1 MIGTRITARIIGR
14 FPVPL
19 PAPVRSRITLGFLAA
34 LAAGAGGLV
43 LLALSGWFLTAAAL
57 AGASGAAAIAAF
69 NYLIPSAAIRGLAV
83 VRTAARYGERLW
95 SHEAAL
101 RALAGLRST
110 LFSRLAHAD
119 GRTAPDLSSGD
130 ASARLIGDIA
140 ALEDLV
146 VRRPGI
152 PAAVG
157 TMLVGL
163 GAVALAGWQ
172 AALLLAALLALLLC
186 GLALLPPRLSAAP
199 AAAAAASSAQLRR
212 MLVDYAAARS
222 EIITYG
228 LAPRITALL
237 QAEADRLDAA
247 QRQLARI
254 EAASSGVLI
263 FGAALAAAATLLA
276 STAAAPLTALAVLAA
291 AATIEAVAVIARS
304 ATREAAV
311 AEGTARLR
319 VLLALSPPEE
329 APPQPAAPL
338 AIALGAALFPPGSR
352 IALTGPSGSG
362 KTRVIEA
369 LAGLRAPAH
378 ALTLGGAPLAALTAA
393 QLSAQFALAPQDPML
408 IAGSLADNL
417 RLARPGIDAAAMEEA
432 LRAAQLWDRT
442 MRMPQGLDTVL
453 GEDGG
458 ILSGGERKRL
468 AIARALLAQRPWL
481 LLDEPSEG
489 LDAATEAALVAAL
502 DAWLTARGTG
512 LVVASHRP
520 APLALAGAHVPLGT
534 IGAAAG

>member
-1 MIGTRITARIIGR
+1 MISAR
-14 FPVPL
+14 FPLPL
-19 PAPVRSRITLGFLAA
+19 PRRVKGRIALGFAA
-34 LAAGAGGLV
+34 SLAAGVGGLV

-69 NYLIPSAAIRGLAV
+69 NYLIPAAAIRGLAI

-101 RALAGLRST
+101 HALAGLRST
-110 LFSRLAHAD
+110 LFARLAHAD
-119 GRTAPDLSSGD
+119 GRSAPDLSGGD

-152 PAAVG
+152 PAAIG
-157 TMLVGL
+157 TMLIGV

-172 AALLLAALLALLLC
+172 AALLLLAVLALLLAA
-186 GLALLPPRLSAAP
+186 LAILPTRLSTAP
-199 AAAAAASSAQLRR
+199 AAEAAAATATLRR

-228 LAPRITALL
+228 LADRVACLL
-237 QAEADRLDAA
+237 AEQADRLDSA

-254 EAASSGVLI
+254 EAASSGLLI
-263 FGAALAAAATLLA
+263 LGSALAAALTLMA
-276 STAAAPLTALAVLAA
+276 STATAPLTALAMLAA
-291 AATIEAVAVIARS
+291 TASIEAVAAIARS
-304 ATREAAV
+304 SAREAAV
-311 AEGTARLR
+311 AEGTERLR
-319 VLLALSPPEE
+319 VLLALP
-329 APPQPAAPL
+329 APKDAPSVAATASWPL
-338 AIALGAALFPPGSR
+338 GLGQATFTAGSR

-369 LAGLRAPAH
+369 LAGLRTPAH
-378 ALTLGGAPLAALTAA
+378 LLSLDGKALTMLPEAELR
-393 QLSAQFALAPQDPML
+393 QQIALAPQEPML
-408 IAGSLADNL
+408 IAGTVADNL
-417 RLARPGIDAAAMEEA
+417 RLARPGIDAAAMERA
-432 LRAAQLWDRT
+432 LRTAQLWDRIA
-442 MRMPQGLDTVL
+442 RMPQGLDTLL

-468 AIARALLAQRPWL
+468 SLARALLAERPWL
-481 LLDEPSEG
+481 LLDEPTEG

-502 DAWLTARGTG
+502 GAWLDATGTG
-512 LVVASHRP
+512 LLIASHRA
-520 APLALAGAHVPLGT
+520 APLALAAVVVPVDA
-534 IGAAAG
+534 IPSA

>member
-1 MIGTRITARIIGR
+1 MRN
-14 FPVPL
+14 
-19 PAPVRSRITLGFLAA
+19 RITLGFLAA
-34 LAAGAGGLV
+34 FAAGAGGLV

-101 RALAGLRST
+101 HALADLRSA
-110 LFSRLAHAD
+110 LFTRLAHAD
-119 GRTAPDLSSGD
+119 GRTAPDLSGGD

-146 VRRPGI
+146 VRRPGM
-152 PAAVG
+152 PAAAL

-172 AALLLAALLALLLC
+172 AALLLAALLALLLAA
-186 GLALLPPRLSAAP
+186 LALLPQRLSAAP
-199 AAAAAASSAQLRR
+199 AAAAAAATAELRQ

-228 LAPRITALL
+228 LAPRVSALL

-254 EAASSGVLI
+254 EAASGGLLI
-263 FGAALAAAATLLA
+263 IGTGLAAAATLLT

-291 AATIEAVAVIARS
+291 TATIEAVAVIARS
-304 ATREAAV
+304 AAREAAV
-311 AEGTARLR
+311 AEGTERLR
-319 VLLALSPPEE
+319 VLLTLSPPE
-329 APPQPAAPL
+329 AAAPL
-338 AIALGAALFPPGSR
+338 QAAPLSIALGTARHAPGSR
-352 IALTGPSGSG
+352 IALIGPSGSG

-378 ALTLGGAPLAALTAA
+378 DLSLGDTTLASLPAA
-393 QLSAQFALAPQDPML
+393 QIRAQIALAPQEPML
-408 IAGSLADNL
+408 IAGSVADNL

-432 LRAAQLWDRT
+432 LRTAQLWDRIA
-442 MRMPQGLDTVL
+442 RMPQGLDTVL

-468 AIARALLAQRPWL
+468 AIARALLARRAWL

-489 LDAATEAALVAAL
+489 LDTATEAALVAAL
-502 DAWLTARGTG
+502 EAWITANGIG
-512 LVVASHRP
+512 LLIASHRP
-520 APLALAGAHVPLGT
+520 APLALARVQIAADTIPLLPPLS
-534 IGAAAG
+534 AR

>member
-1 MIGTRITARIIGR
+1 MIGAKIPGQ

-19 PAPVRSRITLGFLAA
+19 PWPVRSRITLAFLAA
-34 LAAGAGGLV
+34 LAAGVGGLV

-57 AGASGAAAIAAF
+57 AGAGGVGAIAAF

-101 RALAGLRST
+101 RALAGLRSA
-110 LFSRLAHAD
+110 LFARLAHAD

-152 PAAVG
+152 PAAIG

-172 AALLLAALLALLLC
+172 PALLLAALLALLLT

-199 AAAAAASSAQLRR
+199 AAAAAAAMAELRR

-237 QAEADRLDAA
+237 QAEAERLDAA

-254 EAASSGVLI
+254 EAASGSVLVM
-263 FGAALAAAATLLA
+263 GAALAAAATLLA

-291 AATIEAVAVIARS
+291 TATIEAVAVIARS
-304 ATREAAV
+304 TTREAAV
-311 AEGTARLR
+311 AEGTDRLR
-319 VLLALSPPEE
+319 VLLALSPPKA
-329 APPQPAAPL
+329 APAEQAAPL
-338 AIALGAALFPPGSR
+338 AIGLGAAHFPPGSR
-352 IALTGPSGSG
+352 IALIGSSGSG

-369 LAGLRAPAH
+369 LAGMRAPAH
-378 ALTLGGAPLAALTAA
+378 ALTLGATPLAALSAA
-393 QLSAQFALAPQDPML
+393 QVRAQIALAPQEPML
-408 IAGSLADNL
+408 IAGSVADNL
-417 RLARPGIDAAAMEEA
+417 RLARPGIDAAAMEAA
-432 LRAAQLWDRT
+432 LRAAQLWDRIA
-442 MRMPQGLDTVL
+442 RMPEGLDTVL

-468 AIARALLAQRPWL
+468 SIARALLAERPWL

-489 LDAATEAALVAAL
+489 LDSAAEASLVAAL
-502 DAWLTARGTG
+502 EAWITARGTG

-520 APLALAGAHVPLGT
+520 APLALAAVQVPVEA
-534 IGAAAG
+534 IGAPAA

>member
-1 MIGTRITARIIGR
+1 MISAR
-14 FPVPL
+14 FPLPL
-19 PAPVRSRITLGFLAA
+19 PPRVRGRIALGFAAA
-34 LAAGAGGLV
+34 LAAGVGGLV

-69 NYLIPSAAIRGLAV
+69 NYLIPAAAIRGLAV

-101 RALAGLRST
+101 HALAGLRST
-110 LFSRLAHAD
+110 LFARLAHAD
-119 GRTAPDLSSGD
+119 GRSAPDLSGGD

-152 PAAVG
+152 PAAFG

-163 GAVALAGWQ
+163 IAVALAGWL
-172 AALLLAALLALLLC
+172 AAVLLVGVLALLLAALAT
-186 GLALLPPRLSAAP
+186 LPMRLSAAP
-199 AAAAAASSAQLRR
+199 AAEAAAATAALRR
-212 MLVDYAAARS
+212 MMVDYAAARS

-228 LAPRITALL
+228 LADRVTGLL
-237 QAEADRLDAA
+237 VAQADRLDAA

-263 FGAALAAAATLLA
+263 LGSAVAAATTLLA
-276 STAAAPLTALAVLAA
+276 STAAAPLTALAMLAA
-291 AATIEAVAVIARS
+291 TASIEAVAAIARS
-304 ATREAAV
+304 SAREAAV
-311 AEGTARLR
+311 AEGTERLR
-319 VLLALSPPEE
+319 VLLALP
-329 APPQPAAPL
+329 APL
-338 AIALGAALFPPGSR
+338 EPTPSNGAVPLALGLGGTQCAPGSR
-352 IALTGPSGSG
+352 TALTGPSGSG

-378 ALTLGGAPLAALTAA
+378 ALSLGGKALAHLREADIRS
-393 QLSAQFALAPQDPML
+393 QIALAPQEPML
-408 IAGSLADNL
+408 IAGTVADNL
-417 RLARPGIDAAAMEEA
+417 RLARPGIGAAAMEQA
-432 LRAAQLWDRT
+432 LRTAQLWERIT
-442 MRMPQGLDTVL
+442 RMPQGLDTVL

-468 AIARALLAQRPWL
+468 SLARALLAGRPWL
-481 LLDEPSEG
+481 LLDEPTEG

-502 DAWLTARGTG
+502 GAWLDASGTG
-512 LVVASHRP
+512 LLIASHRP
-520 APLALAGAHVPLGT
+520 APLALAALQVPVSAIT
-534 IGAAAG
+534 

>member
-1 MIGTRITARIIGR
+1 MIGAR

-19 PAPVRSRITLGFLAA
+19 PQAVRSRIALGFLAA
-34 LAAGAGGLV
+34 FAAGSGGLV

-57 AGASGAAAIAAF
+57 AGASGAAAVAAF
-69 NYLIPSAAIRGLAV
+69 NYLLPSAAIRALAV
-83 VRTAARYGERLW
+83 VRTGARYGERLW

-101 RALAGLRST
+101 RALAGLRSG
-110 LFSRLAHAD
+110 LFTRLAHVD

-163 GAVALAGWQ
+163 GAVALAGWL
-172 AALLLAALLALLLC
+172 AALLLAAVLALLLAA
-186 GLALLPPRLSAAP
+186 LAFIPPRLSAGPSAE
-199 AAAAAASSAQLRR
+199 AAASTAALRR

-222 EIITYG
+222 EIVTYG

-237 QAEADRLDAA
+237 LAEAQRLDAA
-247 QRQLARI
+247 QRRLARI
-254 EAASSGVLI
+254 EAASGGLLI
-263 FGAALAAAATLLA
+263 IGAALAAAAALLA
-276 STAAAPLTALAVLAA
+276 STAAPPLTALAVLAA
-291 AATIEAVAVIARS
+291 SATVEAVAAIARS
-304 ATREAAV
+304 SAREAAV
-311 AEGTARLR
+311 AEGNARLR
-319 VLLALSPPEE
+319 VLLALPAPDNAP
-329 APPQPAAPL
+329 APPAGKPL
-338 AIALGAALFPPGSR
+338 SIGLGTAQFLPGSR

-378 ALTLGGAPLAALTAA
+378 ALTLGGTALAALPAPVMRA
-393 QLSAQFALAPQDPML
+393 QVALAPQEPML
-408 IAGSLADNL
+408 IAGTVADNL
-417 RLARPGIDAAAMEEA
+417 RLARPGIDAAAMEQA
-432 LRAAQLWDRT
+432 LRTAQLWPRIA
-442 MRMPQGLDTVL
+442 RMPQGLETVL

-458 ILSGGERKRL
+458 VLSGGERKRL
-468 AIARALLAQRPWL
+468 SIARALLAERPWL

-489 LDAATEAALVAAL
+489 LDAGTEAALVAAL
-502 DAWLTARGTG
+502 ETWLDARGAG
-512 LVVASHRP
+512 LIVASHRA
-520 APLALAGAHVPLGT
+520 APLALAAIVVAVDAVPVDAVPGAS
-534 IGAAAG
+534 